1 MGFKFN
7 FPILGPVCRDRG
19 SCVLPMFSLISSGG
33 LYEQTENSK
42 EVSNHVSANTNCFPL
57 QSLYFSFI
65 CPAFCLDEGLHDSVH
80 YRSGERASLSCSD
93 LREKVFQ
100 VKHGAY

>member
-1 MGFKFN
+1 MY
-7 FPILGPVCRDRG
+7 
-19 SCVLPMFSLISSGG
+19 SLISSGG
-33 LYEQTENSK
+33 LYEQIENSK
-42 EVSNHVSANTNCFPL
+42 EISNHVSANANCFPL

-65 CPAFCLDEGLHDSVH
+65 CPAFCLDEDFHDRVH

-100 VKHGAY
+100 VKYDAYLVLSLCL